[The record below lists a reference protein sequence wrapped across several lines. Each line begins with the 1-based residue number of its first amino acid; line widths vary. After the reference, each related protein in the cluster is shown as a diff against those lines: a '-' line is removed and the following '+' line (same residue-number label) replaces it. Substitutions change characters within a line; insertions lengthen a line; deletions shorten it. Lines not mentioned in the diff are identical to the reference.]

1 MAKKNEDMVQD
12 TAVNDEQQEKVISV
26 TESQLMAMI
35 KAAIEEDKKK
45 AEENLEPTVDEKTE
59 EQKKLKA
66 YYDELV
72 TINLFLDN
80 DKYKDDMIVAMNG
93 KVWQIKRGE
102 DVQVPRYVA
111 KIIENSMKQDR
122 ATALKIRELEEKYER
137 ESK

>member
-1 MAKKNEDMVQD
+1 MAKKNEDMVRD
-12 TAVNDEQQEKVISV
+12 AAVNAEQQEKVISV

-45 AEENLEPTVDEKTE
+45 DEENLEPTVDERTE

-66 YYDELV
+66 YYDEIV

-80 DKYKDDMIVAMNG
+80 DKYKDDMIVAVNG

-111 KIIENSMKQDR
+111 EIINNSMKQDR
-122 ATALKIRELEEKYER
+122 ATALKIRELEEQYER

>member
-80 DKYKDDMIVAMNG
+80 DKYKDDMIVSMNG

-102 DVQVPRYVA
+102 DAQVPRYVA